1 MSRARRPELPRSRR
15 MTVSCR
21 RSGRFMTTAR
31 LLGLAD
37 GIDRLT
43 TAIGRTIAWASLLV
57 VLMQFAVVLMRYVL
71 GVGSLWLQE
80 SVFYAHAA
88 LLMLAVAWTLREGGH
103 VRVDIFYADASPRT
117 KAKIDLIGAICLLL
131 PFAIALGVLSVPYV
145 ARSWSILER
154 SRETSGLPIVF
165 LLKTLI
171 PLFALLLA
179 MQGVSQAIRAG
190 AVLFSADPDKDDYVV
205 PVRRMDA

>member
-1 MSRARRPELPRSRR
+1 
-15 MTVSCR
+15 MTVSP
-21 RSGRFMTTAR
+21 
-31 LLGLAD
+31 LLASAD
-37 GIDRLT
+37 AIDRLT
-43 TAIGRTIAWASLLV
+43 TAIGRTVAWASLFV

-71 GVGSLWLQE
+71 GAGSLWMQE
-80 SVFYAHAA
+80 SVIYAHGA

-103 VRVDIFYADASPRT
+103 VRVDIFYADASGRT

-131 PFAIALGVLSVPYV
+131 PFAVALAVLSLPYV

-179 MQGVSQAIRAG
+179 MQGVSQAIRAA
-190 AVLFSADPDKDDYVV
+190 AVLFSAAPGKDDYVI
-205 PVRRMDA
+205 PAGRMDA